1 MKKYYSNELGNK
13 AIDSSIFMALPLTSM
28 SSGVNLAKAL
38 INKLPSIL
46 DGKNWSK
53 WLLAYS

>member
-46 DGKNWSK
+46 RKNWSK